1 MAYLIDTDILVDYI
15 RGNLDAAAYLQSL
28 DEWSYSVVTAMEL
41 FAGAQNKRQIRA
53 IEKVLKNFRETPKS
67 RSPFLWSIVHS
78 CPNSAA
84 HCSRKPTKFCRWYF
98 AGCAC
103 RMSSRRTTLH
113 V

>member
-84 HCSRKPTKFCRWYF
+84 HWQQKTDKVLSMVFRWL
-98 AGCAC
+98 
-103 RMSSRRTTLH
+103 RLPNE
-113 V
+113 